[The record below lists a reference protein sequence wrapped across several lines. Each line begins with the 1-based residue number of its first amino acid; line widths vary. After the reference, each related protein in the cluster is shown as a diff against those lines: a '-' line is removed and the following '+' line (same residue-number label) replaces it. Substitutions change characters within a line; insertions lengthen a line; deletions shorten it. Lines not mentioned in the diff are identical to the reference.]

1 MRCYNSYF
9 ISNCVYIILI
19 LLYSQQIVAQTILV
33 DENMS
38 DWNDIPKYAQESS
51 EDFGNGELDIE
62 NIKIYDDDRFI
73 YFLLELN
80 SEILLQQFNDL
91 SLFID
96 TDNNSNTGVALQG
109 IGYELQFSFGDREGV
124 ANLDGVTSI
133 SSYDVGLVSAPT
145 VTSDFFEIKM
155 DKNSE
160 IKGEKLFNS
169 DTLAFFFRTQASGGD
184 LAPNNPSSFSYTL
197 KNSKSTFNS
206 SIHLDRETEFDL
218 RFLSYNVYRDYL
230 FNLEARDNFRRIFQ
244 FIEPDIIGLQE
255 VYDNSG
261 TDAAILIKEFL
272 GGQWYSG
279 DVGND
284 NLLVSRYPILKQKA
298 IKGNAAYLVKI
309 DNISFQNVLVIVA
322 HPPCCSND
330 EGRQDEID
338 AFMAFLRESKDGRE
352 FNIDEDTPIVIV
364 GDMNLVGLN
373 QQVKTLLTGDIINE
387 IEYGQDFTPDW
398 DGTALE
404 DVKPFNPGMPTTF
417 TWYNENSSFGAGR
430 LDYIVYSGS
439 VLELGTNYS
448 LHSKTLPQEF
458 LDTTFLQ
465 RNDTYEASDHLPI
478 VADFRNKEVTN
489 SEVGS
494 KKSQSFRLHQN
505 YPNPFNPST
514 KISYTVDK
522 PSHIELVVT
531 NSIGQSVSTLVNS
544 IQQSGNYTVNFD
556 ASGLSSGIYTYWLRV
571 DGLQISKTMTLVR

>member
-1 MRCYNSYF
+1 MKYW
-9 ISNCVYIILI
+9 ISNCIYIILM
-19 LLYSQQIVAQTILV
+19 LFCSQQVIAQTILV
-33 DENMS
+33 DENIS
-38 DWNDIPKYAQESS
+38 DWNEIAEYAQESTG
-51 EDFGNGELDIE
+51 DFGTGELDIE
-62 NIKIYDDDRFI
+62 SIKIYDDDRFI

-96 TDNNSNTGVALQG
+96 ADNNSNTGVQLEG
-109 IGYELQFSFGDREGV
+109 IGYELQFSFGDREGDVYLDEV
-124 ANLDGVTSI
+124 ASI

-155 DKNSE
+155 DKTTE
-160 IKGEKLFNS
+160 IEGKKLFSS
-169 DTLAFFFRTQASGGD
+169 DTLAFFFRTQAAGGD
-184 LAPNNPSSFSYTL
+184 LAPDDPSSFSYTF
-197 KNSKSTFNS
+197 KNGKSDFNS
-206 SIHLDRETEFDL
+206 FIFLDRETESDL

-230 FNLEARDNFRRIFQ
+230 FNLEARDNFKRIFQ

-261 TDAAILIKEFL
+261 ADAASLIKEFL
-272 GGQWYSG
+272 GGQWFNG

-309 DNISFQNVLVIVA
+309 DDISFQNVLVIVA

-330 EGRQDEID
+330 QGRQDEID
-338 AFMAFLRESKDGRE
+338 AFMAFLRESKYGGE
-352 FNIDEDTPIVIV
+352 FDIAENTPIVIV

-373 QQVKTLLTGDIINE
+373 QQVKTMLTGDIINE
-387 IEYGQDFTPDW
+387 IEYGQDFSPDW

-439 VLELGTNYS
+439 VLELGTSFS
-448 LHSKTLPQEF
+448 LHSKTLPQEL
-458 LDTTFLQ
+458 LDTTYLQ
-465 RNDTYEASDHLPI
+465 RNDTYEASDHLPV
-478 VADFRNKEVTN
+478 VADFRVKKATN
-489 SEVGS
+489 SELDSEKS
-494 KKSQSFRLHQN
+494 KSVRLHQN
-505 YPNPFNPST
+505 YPNPFNSST
-514 KISYTVDK
+514 TISYTVDK
-522 PSHIELVVT
+522 SSYIELIII
-531 NSIGQSVSTLVNS
+531 NSIGQTVSSLVNRV
-544 IQQSGNYTVNFD
+544 QQSGNYTVNFD
-556 ASGLSSGIYTYWLRV
+556 ASGLSSGIYTYWLRA
-571 DGLQISKTMTLVR
+571 DGLQLSKTMTLVR

>member
-1 MRCYNSYF
+1 MKCYNSYF